1 MSAGYA
7 DRAWARKFYGSI
19 AWQNCRRDYAKSKAG
34 LCERCLAKG
43 IINTGSKKKPLQVH
57 HKIELTPQNIT
68 DPSITLNWANLV
80 LLCKDCHDAEHS
92 QSRYQIDANG
102 ELIIKGDRP

>member
-7 DRAWARKFYGSI
+7 DRAWARKFYGSV

-34 LCERCLAKG
+34 LCERCLSRG
-43 IINTGSKKKPLQVH
+43 LIVPGEEVH
-57 HKIELTPQNIT
+57 HKVPITPQNIS
-68 DPSITLNWANLV
+68 DPSITLNWSNLI
-80 LLCKDCHDAEHS
+80 LLCKACHDAEHS
-92 QSRYQIDANG
+92 QSRYQIDQNG

>member
-19 AWQNCRRDYAKSKAG
+19 AWQNCRRDYAQSKAG
-34 LCERCLAKG
+34 LCERCLSRG
-43 IINTGSKKKPLQVH
+43 LIVPGEEVH
-57 HKIELTPQNIT
+57 HKVPITPQNIS
-68 DPSITLNWANLV
+68 DPSITLNWSNLI
-80 LLCKDCHDAEHS
+80 LLCKACHDAEHS
-92 QSRYQIDANG
+92 QARYQIDQNG